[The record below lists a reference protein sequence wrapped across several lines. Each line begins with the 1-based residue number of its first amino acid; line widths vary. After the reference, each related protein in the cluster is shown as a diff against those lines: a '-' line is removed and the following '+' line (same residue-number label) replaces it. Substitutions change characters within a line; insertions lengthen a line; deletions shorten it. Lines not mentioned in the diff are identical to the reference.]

1 MRFTREQR
9 QRMLAPTPHLPIPAY
24 VPPGLSER
32 LALMAALPLG
42 PTCPQ
47 KEPAGL
53 FDESARSQLDLLDD
67 VLRRAR

>member
-1 MRFTREQR
+1 
-9 QRMLAPTPHLPIPAY
+9 
-24 VPPGLSER
+24 
-32 LALMAALPLG
+32 MAALPLG

-67 VLRRAR
+67 ILRRAE